1 MRKVERYINL
11 YQQNKITVRQAFNQL
26 GARRYHEWWS
36 KIYKE
41 VKTGAY
47 EAN

>member
-11 YQQNKITVRQAFNQL
+11 YQQNKITTRQAYKRL
-26 GARRYHEWWS
+26 GAHKYHEWWN

-41 VKTGAY
+41 VTKKGIK
-47 EAN
+47 